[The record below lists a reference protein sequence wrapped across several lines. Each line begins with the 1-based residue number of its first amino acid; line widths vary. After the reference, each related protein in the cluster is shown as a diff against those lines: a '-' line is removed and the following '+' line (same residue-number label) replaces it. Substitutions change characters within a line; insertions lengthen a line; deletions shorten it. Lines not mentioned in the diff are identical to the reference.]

1 MAAAPD
7 QLLHELQVFGA
18 TLDANEQAIL
28 AHLQSDDDEITD
40 FSCAPD
46 STLERGASA
55 PKPRQQD
62 GRVPDCACTGPTKW
76 LLVVVRRLAA
86 GQNQQATYRR
96 DHRCEQDANLGIV
109 FDRATFDRSTH
120 GLGMAV
126 VFSMRVVVAM

>member
-18 TLDANEQAIL
+18 TLDANVQAIL

-55 PKPRQQD
+55 PKPRQQERPCA
-62 GRVPDCACTGPTKW
+62 GLCLHSVLPNGYSSSSGVLPPDRISRPPTD
-76 LLVVVRRLAA
+76 AI
-86 GQNQQATYRR
+86 T
-96 DHRCEQDANLGIV
+96 DANKMPIL
-109 FDRATFDRSTH
+109 ALSSTVPPST
-120 GLGMAV
+120 GALTVSEWPSSSA
-126 VFSMRVVVAM
+126 